1 MDYLPDDGPEMNG
14 PAPVGSSPD
23 NPAPAPVDELESSDF
38 LSGLQKAAETPDG
51 EVAKDESTPTEQEE
65 EQPEAP
71 AQEEETDPDLADL
84 PKSASAKTKDHWKK
98 SKEAKRAVE
107 AERDNLKKELEELRK
122 QPQSAQNSAEIEAVK
137 KELESYKEKLSG
149 YESKMALL
157 DVTQTE
163 EYRNNIAQPLAAAES
178 LIEAFSQ
185 KYEIPIATIAKAA
198 MHENILERNA
208 QLAELASGMN
218 EFDKFEFKKTLDDA
232 RNLYIRSEQVKAQ
245 AKESLKYVEAKR
257 QEEQAKALEQTKAA
271 RAESAKKV
279 WDSLSKSLPESIRG
293 DLDKLSK
300 DALGSDL
307 QDAPPEIQAYATQAA
322 VLLPAIKEKYEA
334 ALKEI
339 GELKASIAKR
349 GGVAPKSKSG
359 SIPTVQSEEPED
371 FMAGLEAAMK
381 GV

>member
-1 MDYLPDDGPEMNG
+1 MNDNEASQEMIESGEASAAVGTNPENASPPPEDLDSSSFLEGLFKTSEDPDATPEE
-14 PAPVGSSPD
+14 PA
-23 NPAPAPVDELESSDF
+23 
-38 LSGLQKAAETPDG
+38 K
-51 EVAKDESTPTEQEE
+51 EE
-65 EQPEAP
+65 EQSA
-71 AQEEETDPDLADL
+71 AKEEEADPDLADL
-84 PKSASAKTKDHWKK
+84 PKSASEKTKINWKAQ
-98 SKEAKRAVE
+98 KEAKRAIE
-107 AERDNLKKELEELRK
+107 TERDNLKKELEELRSK
-122 QPQSAQNSAEIEAVK
+122 PQTPQNTAEIEAVK

-198 MHENILERNA
+198 MQENVLERNA

-232 RNLYIRSEQVKAQ
+232 RNLYLRSEQVKAQ

-257 QEEQAKALEQTKAA
+257 QEEQAKQAEQTKAV
-271 RAESAKKV
+271 RAESARKV

-293 DLDKLSK
+293 DLDKLSQ
-300 DALGSDL
+300 DALNSDL

-322 VLLPAIKEKYEA
+322 VLLPALKEKYEA
-334 ALKEI
+334 AIKEI

-349 GGVAPKSKSG
+349 GGVAPKAKSG
-359 SIPTVQSEEPED
+359 SIPSAPSEEPED
-371 FMAGLEAAMK
+371 FMSGLEAAMK
-381 GV
+381 GA